1 LASKDILSA
10 VRIRNFAWLWVGSLG
25 SSFAMNMQIIARGW
39 YVYDLTSSAVDLA
52 WVTVSFMLPTVLFS
66 LYGGVIAD
74 KFSKKKIIVAAQALN
89 FIATTV
95 MAIIIL
101 TERVSFWDFMWVGLF
116 NGTILA
122 LSMPARQAFVPEL
135 IPERLIF
142 TAMGLTTSGWNIS
155 RIIAPA
161 LAGLLIAVIAEG
173 DKTSSFGVGIVYL
186 IIASLYLFSALTM
199 LLIDNSGSPID
210 NEKKGAFREMK
221 EGLVYVLD
229 HPPVLGLIILSVI
242 PFLFGM
248 SLNTLLPAFNEEM
261 LSGQA
266 DDLGFLIS
274 MMGLGAIIGSL
285 MMATMGNIKN
295 KGNWLIAS
303 CLGWGLV
310 TSAFGLTTNQV
321 AAMSAIVCFGWFMSW
336 NMSMNR
342 GLLQLQVDGYM
353 RGRIMSIDMMSH
365 GLMPIGVFPISLIA
379 DHYDVGVAL
388 FVSGIAF
395 ILTTIVTVLFV
406 PAVRRTDVFK
416 DKSENVVNL
425 AVASDSEVV

>member
-1 LASKDILSA
+1 MASKDILSA
-10 VRIRNFAWLWVGSLG
+10 IRIRNFAWLWIGSLG

-74 KFSKKKIIVAAQALN
+74 KFSKKRIIVSAQALN
-89 FIATTV
+89 FIATVV
-95 MAIIIL
+95 MAVIIL
-101 TERVSFWDFMWVGLF
+101 TERVTFWDFMWVGLF

-155 RIIAPA
+155 RILGPA
-161 LAGLLIAVIAEG
+161 FAGLLIAVIAEG
-173 DKTSSFGVGIVYL
+173 DQTSSFGDGVVYC
-186 IIASLYLFSALTM
+186 IIAGLYLFSALTM
-199 LLIDNSGSPID
+199 LLIDNSGVPVSGQ
-210 NEKKGAFREMK
+210 KQGALSEMK
-221 EGLVYVLD
+221 DGLVYVLE
-229 HPPVLGLIILSVI
+229 HPPVFGLILLSVI

-261 LSGQA
+261 LAGKA

-274 MMGLGAIIGSL
+274 MMGLGAIVGSL
-285 MMATMGNIKN
+285 MMAASGSIKN

-310 TSAFGLTTNQV
+310 TSLFGLTVNQF
-321 AAMSAIVCFGWFMSW
+321 AAMLVIICFGWFMSW

-342 GLLQLQVDGYM
+342 GLLQLQVDGRM
-353 RGRIMSIDMMSH
+353 RGRVMSIDMMSH
-365 GLMPIGVFPISLIA
+365 GLMPLGVFPISLIA
-379 DHYDVGVAL
+379 DYYDVGIAL

-395 ILTTIVTVLFV
+395 VLATIAAVLFV
-406 PAVRRTDVFK
+406 PAVRTTDYFE
-416 DKSENVVNL
+416 DEIGDAVNL
-425 AVASDSEVV
+425 VPGSDSETV